1 MVHAMNRMTSRRGSW
16 LTGCLIA
23 LGAVVLLVVAA
34 GIYVAFTWKGWVA
47 EGLKSAATQ
56 VAAKAELTP
65 EQKTRLTERVDRLAE
80 DFKGGKVSMQQMA
93 LIMKEIGEGPIPA
106 LGMMAGFEKGY
117 VEKSTLPDEEKAAAR
132 QTFQRFAR
140 GVADKLIPIQAIE
153 DALTPISE
161 SSTNISVGPSG
172 ATSVNRKVKSKV
184 TDDELRAFIAKV
196 KEKADRVQV
205 PDEPWTIDPVAVME
219 QAIDKVLGAAGTVP
233 GGKS

>member
-1 MVHAMNRMTSRRGSW
+1 MMHMTNRSSSRRGSW
-16 LTGCLIA
+16 LTGCLVA

-47 EGLKSAATQ
+47 EGLKSVATQ

-65 EQKTRLTERVDRLAE
+65 EQKTRLTTRVDRLAE
-80 DFKGGKVSMQQMA
+80 DFKGGKVSMEQMA
-93 LIMKEIGEGPIPA
+93 LIMKESGEGPIPA

-117 VEKSTLPDEEKAAAR
+117 VEKSTLPEEEKAAAR

-140 GVADKLIPIQAIE
+140 GVAEKLIPIQTIE
-153 DALTPISE
+153 DAMAPISE
-161 SSTNISVGPSG
+161 ASTNVSIGPSG

-219 QAIDKVLGAAGTVP
+219 QAIDKVLGTGGSAAP
-233 GGKS
+233 GKT